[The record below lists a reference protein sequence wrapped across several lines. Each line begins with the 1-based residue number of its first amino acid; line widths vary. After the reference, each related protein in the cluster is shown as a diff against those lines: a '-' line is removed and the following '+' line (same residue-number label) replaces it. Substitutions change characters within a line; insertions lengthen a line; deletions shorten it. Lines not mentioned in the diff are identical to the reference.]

1 MHLFEHLFSA
11 SGRIGRLT
19 YLGYSTIAFLAM
31 LALTG
36 SAFSLWQ
43 GGAGPHALLGVGIA
57 ILAIL
62 GSLWTGLAL
71 TIKRLHDLGYSG
83 YNIVWGFAGMLVI
96 TQILAMFPVLT
107 FGNTLNVLI
116 SAGELYLLLMPGEP
130 RENAYGA
137 AF

>member
-1 MHLFEHLFSA
+1 MHPFEQLFSA

-19 YLGYSTIAFLAM
+19 YLGYSAIAVLLM
-31 LALTG
+31 MALTG
-36 SAFSLWQ
+36 AAFSLWQ

-62 GSLWTGLAL
+62 ASLWTGLAL

-96 TQILAMFPVLT
+96 AQILAMFPVLT

-116 SAGELYLLLMPGEP
+116 TAGELYLLLMPGVSQ
-130 RENAYGA
+130 ENRYGPVP
-137 AF
+137 